1 MTAGADGS
9 LGLAH
14 FSAIGLAPID
24 LVRAAATAGFS
35 HVGLRLIP
43 PFSGAPHY
51 PFGAASEQARRLLHV
66 LDGEG
71 ITVHDVEAAVIDPEF
86 RADALVP
93 ALEAAR
99 TLGARR
105 LNVAAD
111 DPEWPRLTDNF
122 SSLCEIAA
130 GYGLAVDFENMGWR
144 TVATYSQS
152 LQVVKRSGASNA
164 FVLVDALHFFRNG
177 GSASDLSGNEKWTAS
192 LQLCDVRGPSP
203 QRNEDRVAEARSGRF
218 APGEGELPLRDL
230 IHALHDRTVVSVEV
244 PMSAADISPLDHIQ
258 RLASAARSVLDR
270 AEGNATAP
278 PSRKF

>member
-1 MTAGADGS
+1 MTAGADGR

-14 FSAIGLAPID
+14 FSAIGLPPIE
-24 LVRAAATAGFS
+24 LVRAANVAGFS

-43 PFSGAPHY
+43 PFPGAPHY
-51 PFGAASEQARRLLHV
+51 PIAADSDEAKSLQRV

-71 ITVHDVEAAVIDPEF
+71 ISVHDIEAVVIDPEF

-164 FVLVDALHFFRNG
+164 CVLVDALHFFRNG
-177 GSASDLSGNEKWTAS
+177 GSASDLSGNERWTAS

-218 APGEGELPLRDL
+218 APGEGELPLLDL
-230 IHALHDRTVVSVEV
+230 VHALHDWTVVSVEV
-244 PMSAADISPLDHIQ
+244 PMNAASVSPIDHIQ

>member
-1 MTAGADGS
+1 MTAGADAS

-35 HVGLRLIP
+35 HVGLRSIP
-43 PFSGAPHY
+43 PFPGAPHY
-51 PFGAASEQARRLLHV
+51 PFTADSDEAKSLQRV
-66 LDGEG
+66 LDCEG
-71 ITVHDVEAAVIDPEF
+71 ISVHDIEAVVIDPEF
-86 RADALVP
+86 RPDALVP
-93 ALEAAR
+93 AMETAR
-99 TLGARR
+99 MLGARR

-122 SSLCEIAA
+122 SSLCEIAS
-130 GYGLAVDFENMGWR
+130 GYGLAVDLENMGWR

-164 FVLVDALHFFRNG
+164 YVLVDTLHFFRNG

-203 QRNEDRVAEARSGRF
+203 RRNEDRVAEARSGRF
-218 APGEGELPLRDL
+218 APGEGELPLLDI
-230 IHALHDRTVVSVEV
+230 IHALDDRTVVSVEV

-258 RLASAARSVLDR
+258 RLASAARSVLVR
-270 AEGNATAP
+270 EEGNATVP
-278 PSRKF
+278 PRRKL